1 MKAPQSSGMSNKDG
15 TVSERLIRYYRNQ
28 ASGGAGMIIVE
39 YAYVDD
45 IGAKSAHCHLGISQ
59 NEHIPGLTWLAENI
73 KECGAAA
80 GIQIEHCG
88 RQKFLGT
95 QPMCAPMRHPLAEV
109 VGSVRLAGRAP
120 RADHRGDPGHSP
132 RLRRRCLAREGR
144 PASTSSRSTA
154 HTAIC

>member
-45 IGAKSAHCHLGISQ
+45 IGSKSAHCHLGISQ
-59 NEHIPGLTWLAENI
+59 NEHITGLTWLAENI

-88 RQKFLGT
+88 PSEVPGYPAHLRPK
-95 QPMCAPMRHPLAEV
+95 RHP
-109 VGSVRLAGRAP
+109 
-120 RADHRGDPGHSP
+120 PGQS
-132 RLRRRCLAREGR
+132 CGI
-144 PASTSSRSTA
+144 STA
-154 HTAIC
+154 CRPCPTC